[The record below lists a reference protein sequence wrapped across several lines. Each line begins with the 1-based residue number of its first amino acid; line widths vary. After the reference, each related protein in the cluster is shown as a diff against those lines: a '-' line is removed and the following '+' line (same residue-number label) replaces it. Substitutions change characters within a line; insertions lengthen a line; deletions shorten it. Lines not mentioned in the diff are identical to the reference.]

1 MKELSD
7 QELIARCQRGD
18 RGAFE
23 PLFRRYRDRAYGFA
37 LGLVGSPEDALD
49 LTQEAFVRAFQA
61 LKRFQ
66 PGAPF
71 EPWFFRILRNLCLN
85 ALRRR
90 KTWQMVPWETVG
102 ELRGSGPESASADIE
117 EKELKEAMWLA
128 ISELSSEHREIILLK
143 DFQDLSYKEIA
154 DVLDVP
160 IGTVM
165 SRLYY
170 ARQALRVKLDGRL

>member
-1 MKELSD
+1 MELTD

-23 PLFRRYRDRAYGFA
+23 PLFKRHRDRAYGFA

-49 LTQEAFVRAFQA
+49 LTQEAFVRAYRA

-66 PGAPF
+66 PGAAF

-90 KTWQMVPWETVG
+90 KTWQTVPWDTVG
-102 ELRGSGPESASADIE
+102 DFQVAESESPSAGIE
-117 EKELKEAMWLA
+117 RKEIQEAVWIAL
-128 ISELSSEHREIILLK
+128 SELSEEHREIITLK
-143 DFQDLSYKEIA
+143 DFQDRSYKEIA
-154 DVLDVP
+154 EILDCPV
-160 IGTVM
+160 GTVM

-170 ARQALRVKLDGRL
+170 ARQALKVKLNGRL

>member
-1 MKELSD
+1 MEELSD
-7 QELIARCQRGD
+7 QQLIARCQRGD

-23 PLFRRYRDRAYGFA
+23 PLFRRYRDQAYGYA
-37 LGLVGSPEDALD
+37 LGLVGSPDDALD
-49 LTQEAFVRAFQA
+49 LTQEAFVRAYKA
-61 LKRFQ
+61 LKRFR
-66 PGAPF
+66 PDAPF

-102 ELRGSGPESASADIE
+102 DFQASQAEAPSASIE
-117 EKELKEAMWLA
+117 RTEIQEAVWLA
-128 ISELSSEHREIILLK
+128 LSELGSEQREIIVLK
-143 DFQDLSYKEIA
+143 DFQDRSYKDIAEI
-154 DVLDVP
+154 LDIP

-170 ARQALRVKLDGRL
+170 ARQALKVKLDGRL